1 MTSTDNTSLNSE
13 QGILRNGKTIAVK
26 KLSEAH
32 LDDDRFYNEV
42 TYLIGLKHENIV
54 QLIGYCAESRLEA
67 VQVGGKYVMVEIRHR
82 LICFEYLN
90 N

>member
-32 LDDDRFYNEV
+32 LDDDRFHNEV
-42 TYLIGLKHENIV
+42 TYLIGLKLENIV
-54 QLIGYCAESRLEA
+54 QLIGYCVVLNL
-67 VQVGGKYVMVEIRHR
+67 GGKPYK
-82 LICFEYLN
+82 
-90 N
+90 

>member
-32 LDDDRFYNEV
+32 LDDDRFHNEV

-54 QLIGYCAESRLEA
+54 QLIGYCVVLNH
-67 VQVGGKYVMVEIRHR
+67 GGKPSK
-82 LICFEYLN
+82 
-90 N
+90 